1 MNPMTLLSSAKLN
14 QSLGKPLSA
23 EEASTLAAYNA
34 QVAQNAQ
41 YMGYSLRQPNPGD
54 AQNSTSFMV
63 GNSPNRSNWY
73 APTIA
78 DYCDEIEIKCS
89 LAVDYTANATSPVIS
104 LNAGAPWNSIYSVT
118 ITYGNPILQ
127 VNPYLFTIA
136 AMMQGKLA
144 MPPGQIISGGY
155 VDADVQAMMYTT
167 PTINAGTN
175 NWLFS
180 IRIPMTMLHPE
191 LVNGLIPLGGT
202 GTKLEVSIQSNPS
215 FVGVDPLNNVIST
228 NGTIAVTGT
237 YSVTFWT
244 RGADSPSFTNAVG
257 PQVITP
263 YLYPYPMII
272 QPASLNPLTAGS
284 KMGKTLS
291 IPYQVFK
298 LINIV
303 IDGNQSD
310 KFASAS
316 NLQAFELDKA
326 DSDKAVLFRYDLTD
340 SSASEPMTNYF
351 RKIRDNYHQ
360 DLPPGV
366 LVYDPIVENV
376 VNADNLN
383 GDAYLNLTA
392 SGYPAAR
399 QRFQV
404 GSVGAISGI
413 TPRVETFAYI
423 LNDAGLYVKGA

>member
-1 MNPMTLLSSAKLN
+1 MALLNSAKLN
-14 QSLGKPLSA
+14 QATGKPMTA
-23 EEASTLAAYNA
+23 EESAVLAQYDA

-41 YMGYSLRQPNPGD
+41 YMGYSLRQPNPGE

-63 GNSPNRSNWY
+63 GTSPNRSNWY
-73 APTIA
+73 APIIA
-78 DYCDEIEIKCS
+78 DYCDMIEIKCN
-89 LAVDYTANATSPVIS
+89 LTVNYTAAGTSPTIA
-104 LNAGAPWNSIYSVT
+104 LNAGAPWNSIFSVT
-118 ITYGNPILQ
+118 VTYGNQIFQ

-136 AMMQGKLA
+136 AMMEGRLA

-155 VDADVQAMMYTT
+155 VDSDVQAMLYTS
-167 PTINAGTN
+167 PNIAAGDNT
-175 NWLFS
+175 WIFS
-180 IRIPMTMLHPE
+180 IKIPLTMIHKE

-202 GTKLEVSIQSNPS
+202 GTRLEVSIQSNPS

-228 NGTIAVTGT
+228 NGTIAVSGT
-237 YSVTFWT
+237 YDVTFWT
-244 RGADSPSFTNAVG
+244 RGADSPSFTNPIG
-257 PQVITP
+257 PNLLTP

-291 IPYQVFK
+291 IPYQVFR
-298 LINIV
+298 LVNIV

-310 KFASAS
+310 KFSSAS
-316 NLQAFELDKA
+316 NLQAYELDKA
-326 DSDKAVLFRYDLTD
+326 DSDKAVIFRYDLTD
-340 SSASEPMTNYF
+340 ASASEPMVHYF
-351 RKIRDNYHQ
+351 QKVRESYSQ

-366 LVYDPIVENV
+366 LVYDPATENIVNPS
-376 VNADNLN
+376 NMN
-383 GDAYLNLTA
+383 GDAYLNLTG

-404 GSVGAISGI
+404 GTVGGVSGI

-423 LNDAGLYVKGA
+423 LNDAGLYVKGS